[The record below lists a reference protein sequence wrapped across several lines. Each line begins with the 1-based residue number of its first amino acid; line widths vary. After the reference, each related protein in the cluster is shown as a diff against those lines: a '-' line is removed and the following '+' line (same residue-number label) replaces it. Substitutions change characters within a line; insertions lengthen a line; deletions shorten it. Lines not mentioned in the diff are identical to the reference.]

1 MTPYQHLEIS
11 NPKLGAPEV
20 MTGSPSTFIFTNGDF
35 GVTDGK
41 FGQGFASCQQATE
54 DQDGTALL
62 LYLWPARLSWICNP
76 LTYFLSCYTPQWVI
90 SNLTPHCTE

>member
-1 MTPYQHLEIS
+1 MTPNQHLEIS

-20 MTGSPSTFIFTNGDF
+20 MTGSPSTFILTIGDF

-54 DQDGTALL
+54 DQDDTALL
-62 LYLWPARLSWICNP
+62 LYLSCQTFVDLQFIQQSINLFP
-76 LTYFLSCYTPQWVI
+76 FLLYIAVGNQ
-90 SNLTPHCTE
+90 